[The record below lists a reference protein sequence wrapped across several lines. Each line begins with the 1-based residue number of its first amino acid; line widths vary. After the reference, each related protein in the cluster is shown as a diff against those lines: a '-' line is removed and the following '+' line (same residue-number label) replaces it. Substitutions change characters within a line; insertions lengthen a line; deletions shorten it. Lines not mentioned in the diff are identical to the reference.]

1 MIKLKIDNSY
11 TEIRGMSKECENKVF
26 EKLSFVVEE
35 YNSPY
40 LKIRHLYN
48 RKTKKTYTG
57 LLGYVFEIFDER
69 GEDYEIID
77 TRVPWKPNANFE
89 LVKYLDEEKKIKIAP
104 RPYQKEIIDR
114 ATPRECIQAA
124 TGAGKTFMMAGL
136 IAKFNVKP
144 VSVFADKIGLCTQL
158 RDEFEK
164 FLGVKVG
171 LVGGGYNEKQDI
183 TVYSIQSAKEEDVK
197 DSKLVMVDECLAYDQ
212 LVLMADGTKRKI
224 GELVES
230 NSNELVKTFNLETN
244 KMENKRITNHSKIKI
259 GKRKMMSID
268 IEDTNNKTYN
278 IKCTNNHKI
287 WIKDKGYTRA
297 DEIFIDMEVI
307 LYGSNRYFKDNSYLT
322 EGKITNI
329 KFIED
334 EEYVYDITVED
345 NHNFFCNGILVS
357 NCHHIS
363 STTFVDVMNMCK
375 DAYYRIGVSA
385 TPWRDSG
392 DELLIEAMLAKRK
405 PENDVNASKLID
417 LGYLVPCN
425 INIVTV
431 NGTIK
436 GKNYQ
441 KVYNEGIVN
450 NENRNRKIVNIAY
463 NMYKRRNAKTLILIK
478 LVEHGEILLEKIKK
492 VIPQKTFEVE
502 VENKSGKLV
511 KQEVSNI
518 EFLSGKD
525 DLIRRKAVLAAARE
539 GKVDVLIGSTIA
551 DEGLDV
557 PALDTLILAGGGRS
571 STRAFQRIGRVL
583 RLYKGKTRATV
594 FDFDDRTNRMLQ
606 NHSKAR
612 MKYYRTE
619 PRWNVQSFN
628 VKI

>member
-1 MIKLKIDNSY
+1 MIRLKIDNSY
-11 TEIRGMSKECENKVF
+11 TEISGMSPECKNKVF

-77 TRVPWKPNANFE
+77 NRIPWEPNADFK
-89 LVKYLDEEKKIKIAP
+89 LVEYIDEEKKIKLIP
-104 RPYQKEIIDR
+104 RPYQQEIIDR

-197 DSKLVMVDECLAYDQ
+197 DSKLVMVDE
-212 LVLMADGTKRKI
+212 
-224 GELVES
+224 
-230 NSNELVKTFNLETN
+230 
-244 KMENKRITNHSKIKI
+244 
-259 GKRKMMSID
+259 
-268 IEDTNNKTYN
+268 
-278 IKCTNNHKI
+278 
-287 WIKDKGYTRA
+287 
-297 DEIFIDMEVI
+297 
-307 LYGSNRYFKDNSYLT
+307 
-322 EGKITNI
+322 
-329 KFIED
+329 
-334 EEYVYDITVED
+334 
-345 NHNFFCNGILVS
+345 
-357 NCHHIS
+357 CHHIS

-463 NMYKRRNAKTLILIK
+463 NMYKRRHSKTLILIK

-539 GKVDVLIGSTIA
+539 GKVDILIGSTIA

-612 MKYYRTE
+612 MKYYRIE

-628 VKI
+628 VRI